1 MKDER
6 QVGPRCEQK
15 RSELVKK
22 RYYQEFVPEVKHCER
37 SVKKEGEKSPET
49 ENSSVEC
56 KGQSSQE
63 HFYLRSKPRLGNTH
77 VFSSPGM

>member
-6 QVGPRCEQK
+6 QFGPRCEQK

-49 ENSSVEC
+49 ENSV
-56 KGQSSQE
+56 
-63 HFYLRSKPRLGNTH
+63 
-77 VFSSPGM
+77 